1 MVTSK
6 IIRANKKTLVNSI
19 DIDTKKRKLSTREKV
34 INALKSHKRGLP
46 LMEIADKANVSS
58 GGNIH
63 QTVKFMMK
71 SKEVIKESCP
81 HCNAT
86 DLYKLNI

>member
-34 INALKSHKRGLP
+34 INALKIHKRGLP

-71 SKEVIKESCP
+71 SKEIIK
-81 HCNAT
+81 
-86 DLYKLNI
+86 

>member
-6 IIRANKKTLVNSI
+6 IIRSNKKILVNSI
-19 DIDTKKRKLSTREKV
+19 DIDTKKRKLSTKDK
-34 INALKSHKRGLP
+34 IIQTLKNHERGLP
-46 LMEIADKANVSS
+46 LMELADKGDIRS

-63 QTVKFMMK
+63 HTIKFMIK
-71 SKEVIKESCP
+71 ANEIIKESCP

-86 DLYKLNI
+86 ELYKLNI

>member
-6 IIRANKKTLVNSI
+6 VIRANKKTLVNSI
-19 DIDTKKRKLSTREKV
+19 DIDTKKRKLSTREKI
-34 INALKSHKRGLP
+34 INTLKDHERGLP
-46 LMEIADKANVSS
+46 LMELADKANVSS

-63 QTVKFMMK
+63 QTVKFMLK
-71 SKEVIKESCP
+71 ANQLIKESCP

-86 DLYKLNI
+86 ELYKINI

>member
-1 MVTSK
+1 MIEV
-6 IIRANKKTLVNSI
+6 
-19 DIDTKKRKLSTREKV
+19 
-34 INALKSHKRGLP
+34 LP
-46 LMEIADKANVSS
+46 LMGIADKANVSS

-63 QTVKFMMK
+63 QTIKFMMK

>member
-6 IIRANKKTLVNSI
+6 VIRANKKTLVNSI
-19 DIDTKKRKLSTREKV
+19 DIDTKKRKLSTKDK
-34 INALKSHKRGLP
+34 IIQTLKNHERGLP
-46 LMEIADKANVSS
+46 LMEIADKANISS

-71 SKEVIKESCP
+71 ANEIIKESCP

-86 DLYKLNI
+86 ELYKLNI

>member
-58 GGNIH
+58 GGTSNCKVYDE
-63 QTVKFMMK
+63 VKRG
-71 SKEVIKESCP
+71 
-81 HCNAT
+81 
-86 DLYKLNI
+86 YKRIMSSL